1 MAITQELSGTKGT
14 FHGYKLDDRRSD
26 NYTFTSIKG
35 LSRYFSSWLDDE
47 EIETVVEGAKVGFL
61 VRLGTSSQETK
72 LQFIKK
78 CEYALVRILRKSNRD

>member
-1 MAITQELSGTKGT
+1 MAITQEYSGAKGN

-47 EIETVVEGAKVGFL
+47 EIESVIEVAKVGFL
-61 VRLGTSSQETK
+61 LRAGTSNQETK

-78 CEYALVRILRKSNRD
+78 CEYALVRILRKSNHN